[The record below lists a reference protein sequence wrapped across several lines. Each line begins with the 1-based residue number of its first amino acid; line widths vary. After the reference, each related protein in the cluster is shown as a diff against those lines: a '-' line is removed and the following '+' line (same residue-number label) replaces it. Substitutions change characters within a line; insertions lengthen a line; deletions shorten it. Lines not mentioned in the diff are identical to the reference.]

1 MELHPLKMLLH
12 SQGENQ
18 QSEKAPYKMGG
29 NICKKNIYIYI
40 YEKKLIFKY
49 IRYFYNSIGGK
60 NKPIESELKA

>member
-1 MELHPLKMLLH
+1 M
-12 SQGENQ
+12 Q
-18 QSEKAPYKMGG
+18 
-29 NICKKNIYIYI
+29 KKNIYI